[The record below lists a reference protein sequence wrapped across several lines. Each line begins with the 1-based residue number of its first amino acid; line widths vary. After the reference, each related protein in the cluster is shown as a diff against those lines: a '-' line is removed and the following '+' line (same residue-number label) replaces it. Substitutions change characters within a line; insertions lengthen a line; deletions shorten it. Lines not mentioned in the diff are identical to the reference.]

1 VEFYQVR
8 YFLALCET
16 LNFAR
21 AAERCHVSQPSL
33 TRAIQKLEVE
43 LGGLLIRRERRRT
56 HLTELGE
63 LTRPMLQEIQAQT
76 DRIKATAKRHL
87 NQEKKTLRFGVLPSI
102 GPLRF
107 ARFFAQFPDDAGIE
121 LQLDEAPL
129 PALWDMM
136 FRDKLDAAVVVA
148 HAERIDD
155 RLRCHPLYKERL
167 LCAMSCDHPLARRHN
182 LRLRDLEGTNFLMRS
197 NCEDKD
203 LILENCRQQGLKLHI
218 TYRSGR
224 EDWVQAMVAAGCGV
238 TIMPEFCR
246 NLAEIATRPLI
257 NPELVREI
265 ALVTVAG
272 RPHGQLIERVLRA
285 LCTHHWH
292 DDDAPDVE
300 ERIEIGPVR
309 ASSAKLG
316 TTVRFAH
323 RV

>member
-1 VEFYQVR
+1 VELYQIR

-33 TRAIQKLEVE
+33 TRAIQKLEGE

-87 NQEKKTLRFGVLPSI
+87 NQEKKTLRLGVLPSI

-107 ARFFAQFPDDAGIE
+107 ARFFAQVSEDAGIE
-121 LQLDEAPL
+121 LQLDEAPM
-129 PALWDMM
+129 PALCDLM
-136 FRDKLDAAVVVA
+136 FRGELNAAVVVA

-155 RLRCHPLYKERL
+155 RLRCHPLYRERL
-167 LCAMSCDHPLARRHN
+167 VCAMLRDHPLARRDSV
-182 LRLRDLEGTNFLMRS
+182 RLRDLEGQNFLMRT
-197 NCEDKD
+197 NCESKD

-218 TYRSGR
+218 AYRSGR

-246 NLAEIATRPLI
+246 SLPEIATRPLI

-265 ALVTVAG
+265 ALATVAG
-272 RPHGQLIERVLRA
+272 RPHGQPIACILRA
-285 LCTHHWH
+285 LCARKWGDAEVHHV
-292 DDDAPDVE
+292 AEAKSVE
-300 ERIEIGPVR
+300 LRSRPVDGRNSHAVR
-309 ASSAKLG
+309 ALN
-316 TTVRFAH
+316 
-323 RV
+323 

>member
-1 VEFYQVR
+1 MELYQIR

-33 TRAIQKLEVE
+33 TRAIQKLEGE

-87 NQEKKTLRFGVLPSI
+87 NQEKKTLRLGVLPSI

-107 ARFFAQFPDDAGIE
+107 ARFFAQVSEDAGIE
-121 LQLDEAPL
+121 LQLDEAPM
-129 PALWDMM
+129 PALCDLM
-136 FRDKLDAAVVVA
+136 FRGELNAAVVVA

-155 RLRCHPLYKERL
+155 RLRCHPLYRERL
-167 LCAMSCDHPLARRHN
+167 VCAMLRDHPLARRDSV
-182 LRLRDLEGTNFLMRS
+182 RLRDLEGQNFLMRT
-197 NCEDKD
+197 NCESKD

-218 TYRSGR
+218 AYRSGR

-246 NLAEIATRPLI
+246 SLPEIATRPLI

-265 ALVTVAG
+265 ALATVAG
-272 RPHGQLIERVLRA
+272 RPHGQPIACILRA
-285 LCTHHWH
+285 LCARKWGDAEVHHV
-292 DDDAPDVE
+292 AEAKSVE
-300 ERIEIGPVR
+300 LRSRPVDGRNSHAVR
-309 ASSAKLG
+309 ALN
-316 TTVRFAH
+316 
-323 RV
+323 